1 MSRSCIGQAR
11 GARPSALAVGSVA
24 GNKGEKIDEV
34 CSQVLVKVTVA
45 VSVAAN
51 ITRASSIRGG
61 LVKGTARETTP
72 IGKRVRG
79 AVLLVIQHRV
89 PGHSSAMTRTATY
102 WVPVHAA
109 VNAPQWR
116 IGGHGTAAASA
127 MVEGCFTSHTAH
139 PHLVCG
145 QSRDFEPGL
154 GGSVDDG
161 FSPRRR
167 TAVTRRVGRTPAG
180 RGGRRGCVG
189 GESVTPRRL
198 NASLKKKRKGG
209 RARCL
214 CCVLKKAPMC

>member
-79 AVLLVIQHRV
+79 AVLLVIQT
-89 PGHSSAMTRTATY
+89 PGAWSLICREAD
-102 WVPVHAA
+102 
-109 VNAPQWR
+109 
-116 IGGHGTAAASA
+116 
-127 MVEGCFTSHTAH
+127 CD
-139 PHLVCG
+139 L
-145 QSRDFEPGL
+145 L
-154 GGSVDDG
+154 GAGA
-161 FSPRRR
+161 R
-167 TAVTRRVGRTPAG
+167 GR
-180 RGGRRGCVG
+180 
-189 GESVTPRRL
+189 
-198 NASLKKKRKGG
+198 
-209 RARCL
+209 
-214 CCVLKKAPMC
+214 